1 MLPGIF
7 IILLFYAAGEFIGT
21 LTGGLIPGSVIGM
34 ILLFAALCGKV
45 VKPETVRPVARFLT
59 DNMGLFFSAGRCGH
73 RQCNGHPFAILA
85 GGIDG
90 LRRKYGSRHRD
101 GRLHTG
107 VAGEQ
112 EPETGSQNPN
122 RLPPP
127 PRRRSTRYGHGSTR
141 GRNQRHQTMNPLLHS
156 EIFILTLVTGVYLA
170 ALWLYRKTRLSL
182 LHPLLV
188 SIPVLALGIR
198 FLGIPFATFEAGS
211 RIINFLL
218 GPTVVALG
226 YLLYE
231 QREHLKANGISILT
245 SVFVGSVIGIV
256 SVVLIA
262 RWMGAD
268 RTLIASLEPKSV
280 TTPIAMSIAQ
290 RSGGIP
296 AIAAVVV
303 IVVGIFGGIVGPFIL
318 DRLGIRSRIA
328 RGLALG
334 SAAHGLGTARAMEL
348 GAIEGA
354 ISGLA
359 IGVMGIMTAILVPVI
374 EWLLNL

>member
-1 MLPGIF
+1 
-7 IILLFYAAGEFIGT
+7 
-21 LTGGLIPGSVIGM
+21 
-34 ILLFAALCGKV
+34 
-45 VKPETVRPVARFLT
+45 
-59 DNMGLFFSAGRCGH
+59 
-73 RQCNGHPFAILA
+73 
-85 GGIDG
+85 
-90 LRRKYGSRHRD
+90 
-101 GRLHTG
+101 
-107 VAGEQ
+107 
-112 EPETGSQNPN
+112 
-122 RLPPP
+122 
-127 PRRRSTRYGHGSTR
+127 
-141 GRNQRHQTMNPLLHS
+141 MNPLLHS

-303 IVVGIFGGIVGPFIL
+303 IVVGIFGGLVGPFIL